1 MSVHKRGGGPRA
13 LGATLPRIAGPILGK
28 RGLGAGRLV
37 ADWVAIVGAELAE
50 MAIPDKLSF
59 PRGERSG
66 GTLRLKVAPG
76 AAVEIQHRAPLLVER
91 INVALGYPAVARLA
105 LVQAPPTRAAKRGP
119 PPRRALDQAERT
131 ALGRKVDSVADPA
144 LREALERLGEAV
156 IATQP
161 KRR

>member
-13 LGATLPRIAGPILGK
+13 LAATLPRIARPILGK

-37 ADWVAIVGAELAE
+37 ADWAAIVGAEFAG
-50 MAIPDKLSF
+50 MTVPDKLSF

-66 GTLRLKVAPG
+66 GTLRLKVAP
-76 AAVEIQHRAPLLVER
+76 AAALEIQHRAPLLVER
-91 INVALGYPAVARLA
+91 INVALGYPAVARLV
-105 LVQAPPTRAAKRGP
+105 LVQASPTRTAKLGP
-119 PPRRALDQAERT
+119 PPRRALDAAERT
-131 ALGRKVDSVADPA
+131 ALGRKVESVADPA